1 MGTAIFRLIFKKI
14 KIRHFYAKCLIFIMR
29 FYEFLC
35 NSLEFTCFSSF
46 FNVSLKVRVYAVCLV
61 CL

>member
-1 MGTAIFRLIFKKI
+1 
-14 KIRHFYAKCLIFIMR
+14 MR
-29 FYEFLC
+29 FYKFLC

-61 CL
+61 WLQ